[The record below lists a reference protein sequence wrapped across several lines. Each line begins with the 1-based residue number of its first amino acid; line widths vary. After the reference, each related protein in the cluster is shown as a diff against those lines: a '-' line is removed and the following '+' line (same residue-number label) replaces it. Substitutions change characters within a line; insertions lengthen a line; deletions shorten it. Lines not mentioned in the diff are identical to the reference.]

1 MRHKEFNRNKVLEQ
15 CISTFWNSSYSG
27 TSINEIVKITKVNR
41 YSLYNEFENK
51 RGILNAALELY
62 KERYSSIYFSV
73 DTTGK
78 DLKESI
84 QEFYFNFL
92 RSKPIHPSGCFILYI
107 VMEMA
112 DNDPLIK
119 SYLQDYHIEINDSLT
134 VIIAQFP
141 GYEEGQDELL
151 QNLIGLF
158 HSSMVYSYIQT
169 EQQRLAFVDLNLN
182 LILQ

>member
-15 CISTFWNSSYSG
+15 CISTFWNNSYSG
-27 TSINEIVKITKVNR
+27 TSINEIVGITKVNR

-51 RGILNAALELY
+51 RGILNAALDLY
-62 KERYSSIYFSV
+62 KERYSRPYFSV
-73 DTTGK
+73 DTKGK

-84 QEFYFNFL
+84 QQFYFTFL
-92 RSKPIHPSGCFILYI
+92 RSKSNHPSGCFILYI
-107 VMEMA
+107 AMEMA
-112 DNDPLIK
+112 DKDPLIK
-119 SYLQDYHIEINDSLT
+119 SYLQGYHHEINDHLLQ
-134 VIIAQFP
+134 IITQFP
-141 GYEEGQDELL
+141 GHEEGQDELL

-169 EQQRLAFVDLNLN
+169 EQQRIDFIDLNLN